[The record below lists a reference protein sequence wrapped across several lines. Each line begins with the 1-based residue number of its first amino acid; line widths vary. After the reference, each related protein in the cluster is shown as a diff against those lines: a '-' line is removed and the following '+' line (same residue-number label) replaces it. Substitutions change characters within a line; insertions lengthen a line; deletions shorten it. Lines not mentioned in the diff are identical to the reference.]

1 MSEPYVGEI
10 RMFAGHFAPTNWA
23 FCDGQLMSI
32 ADNDALFS
40 ILGTTYGG
48 DGRTTFALPDLR
60 GQSPA
65 HPGQGPGLTPRT
77 LGERT
82 DFSTVTVLTSVQAE
96 RGLGLNP
103 SAPFQAQPRSPYLAV
118 NFIIALNGIYPSP
131 AD

>member
-1 MSEPYVGEI
+1 MSEPYIGEI

-60 GQSPA
+60 GHSPLIQA
-65 HPGQGPGLTPRT
+65 KVRASHHGPWEKGP
-77 LGERT
+77 
-82 DFSTVTVLTSVQAE
+82 TS
-96 RGLGLNP
+96 P
-103 SAPFQAQPRSPYLAV
+103 P
-118 NFIIALNGIYPSP
+118 
-131 AD
+131 

>member
-32 ADNDALFS
+32 ADNAALFS
-40 ILGTTYGG
+40 ILGTIYGG
-48 DGRTTFALPDLR
+48 DGRITFALPDLR
-60 GQSPA
+60 GHSPA
-65 HPGQGPGLTPRT
+65 HAGQGPGLTQRH